1 MEGIGGVIKRRAE
14 DAKRKPERKNS
25 HLPGI
30 EMPQVRTER
39 YMHSDAH
46 VLAAEISAYFSERK
60 KFAVYLA
67 TIRRMGVPQARALF
81 SSIKSGDANVHS
93 PRKFFMW
100 VSRNEGASTPVPAS
114 KKRVTAK
121 KPKKT
126 GNKQLD
132 MNDFLG

>member
-1 MEGIGGVIKRRAE
+1 MEGIGGVIKRRVE
-14 DAKRKPERKNS
+14 DAKRKPERKNA

-30 EMPQVRTER
+30 EMPVVRTER

-67 TIRRMGVPQARALF
+67 TIKRMGVPQARVLF

-100 VSRNEGASTPVPAS
+100 VSRNEGASTPAP
-114 KKRVTAK
+114 KKRVAEK
-121 KPKKT
+121 RPKKK

-132 MNDFLG
+132 INDFLG